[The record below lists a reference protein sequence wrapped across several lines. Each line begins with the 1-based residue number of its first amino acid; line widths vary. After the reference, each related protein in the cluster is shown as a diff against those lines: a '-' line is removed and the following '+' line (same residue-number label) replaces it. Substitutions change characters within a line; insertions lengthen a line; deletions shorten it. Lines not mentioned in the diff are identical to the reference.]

1 MLAPVI
7 LKNDYNYSAFR
18 NFGALLRKESN
29 SSTLLVISSDFSH
42 NTSKKFA
49 KEQDEESLSVLK
61 DLPNSDFD
69 KLNNDCRACIALLAG
84 FLDHTE
90 YSFQLTENKDST
102 DFGGEDS
109 NVTSYVSGYFTQNE
123 GLLDETPVTMLFGG
137 DMQFD
142 RYIRSV
148 TTKRGGAF
156 VFDGLRSELQKADLV
171 VTNLEGP
178 ITDSTSVSETSTEGS
193 HDNYV
198 FTFPPE
204 TAALLKR
211 ENIRLVNIGN
221 NHILNFREDG
231 VRQTQG
237 SLEAAGVESF
247 GSPLEGDTRYVIR
260 DIRGT
265 RIAFVN
271 YNQFVSRGRKK
282 ALEDIAAVKER
293 SDFLVVYTHW
303 GKEYVEA
310 TPEMKEL
317 AHTFV
322 DAGADLII
330 GSHPHVVQESEIYR
344 GKAIYYSLGN
354 LIFDQYFRP
363 ETQTGF
369 LVRAT
374 FDLADK
380 EITTEAVPIFLRSI
394 GQTEIAPSD
403 LK

>member
-1 MLAPVI
+1 MANGPEQGGNPETPMQKRIRETREFIRSLMGQI
-7 LKNDYNYSAFR
+7 DNDGQKTEDQKAR
-18 NFGALLRKESN
+18 E
-29 SSTLLVISSDFSH
+29 
-42 NTSKKFA
+42 
-49 KEQDEESLSVLK
+49 KEQIAKTSQEELK
-61 DLPNSDFD
+61 
-69 KLNNDCRACIALLAG
+69 RQ
-84 FLDHTE
+84 LDRHESTP
-90 YSFQLTENKDST
+90 ENKDST

-260 DIRGT
+260 D
-265 RIAFVN
+265 N
-271 YNQFVSRGRKK
+271 
-282 ALEDIAAVKER
+282 
-293 SDFLVVYTHW
+293 FL
-303 GKEYVEA
+303 G
-310 TPEMKEL
+310 L
-317 AHTFV
+317 AKC
-322 DAGADLII
+322 ACC
-330 GSHPHVVQESEIYR
+330 
-344 GKAIYYSLGN
+344 
-354 LIFDQYFRP
+354 
-363 ETQTGF
+363 
-369 LVRAT
+369 
-374 FDLADK
+374 
-380 EITTEAVPIFLRSI
+380 
-394 GQTEIAPSD
+394 
-403 LK
+403 